1 MPCKGSLPRVEGG
14 SRRDSAPHWRGQLP
28 PSPPPE
34 VSFIYTRT
42 HTRAHPCARG
52 GRTPS
57 QVGWGLPRALLR
69 CTKGAEQGL
78 GCSPALAQP
87 RLAFLFDFTFF
98 FPLLPPHFISSLPS
112 LSPLSGKALPTGEGW
127 EGRESLGRQ
136 QIACGGRDEGI
147 LCRQRLWDLRHQQS
161 PGGTLPKVSPR
172 VAHPDAGSSF
182 CSAPARKTRT
192 GGDAGPQG
200 LSP

>member
-1 MPCKGSLPRVEGG
+1 MEGG

-98 FPLLPPHFISSLPS
+98 FPPPPPPLHFFPS
-112 LSPLSGKALPTGEGW
+112 LSFSFKWKSLANWGGLGGQGEP
-127 EGRESLGRQ
+127 RQ
-136 QIACGGRDEGI
+136 AADSVWRK
-147 LCRQRLWDLRHQQS
+147 RRRNF
-161 PGGTLPKVSPR
+161 VSPAP
-172 VAHPDAGSSF
+172 VGLA
-182 CSAPARKTRT
+182 APAVTWW
-192 GGDAGPQG
+192 DPAQG
-200 LSP
+200 KPSCRPPGCWLILLLCSSQETSHWR